1 MTETYKIISIKNT
14 TELTGSLDA
23 AIKAARTNDRLMSP
37 AYGTQVEL
45 DGETVYDTVWPRF
58 KFRTDRKFGYIQAPN
73 FDNAVKQ
80 LNDMFTESMLEDG
93 AFGWVE
99 DHDGYRHNIGE
110 SC

>member
-1 MTETYKIISIKNT
+1 MTETYKIASNKSTNGQ
-14 TELTGSLDA
+14 TGSLNA
-23 AIKAARTNDRLMSP
+23 AIKAARTNDRLMNP

-73 FDNAVKQ
+73 FDHAVKQ
-80 LNDMFTESMLEDG
+80 LNDMFTEAMLEDG

-99 DHDGYRHNIGE
+99 DHDGHRHNIGE